1 MPGTKYSA
9 KQMKIA
15 RVAGDPN
22 KIEAADFA
30 KLKSKK
36 KKFTK
41 KKGMMS

>member
-15 RVAGDPN
+15 KMAGDPS
-22 KIEAADFA
+22 KIDAADFA
-30 KLKSKK
+30 KLKKK

-41 KKGMMS
+41 KKGMA

>member
-1 MPGTKYSA
+1 MPGKMYSP

-15 RVAGDPN
+15 KAAGDPN

-30 KLKSKK
+30 KLKKK

-41 KKGMMS
+41 KKGMA

>member
-1 MPGTKYSA
+1 MPGKMYSP

-30 KLKSKK
+30 KLKKK

-41 KKGMMS
+41 NKGMA

>member
-1 MPGTKYSA
+1 MPGKMYSA

-15 RVAGDPN
+15 RVAGNPN

-30 KLKSKK
+30 KLKGKK

-41 KKGMMS
+41 KKGMA

>member
-1 MPGTKYSA
+1 MYSP

-15 RVAGDPN
+15 KVAGDPS

-30 KLKSKK
+30 KLKKK

-41 KKGMMS
+41 KKGIA

>member
-15 RVAGDPN
+15 KVAGDPN
-22 KIEAADFA
+22 KIEAVDFA
-30 KLKSKK
+30 KLKKK